1 MITTKTDTHIKIRVV
16 HTPGMPPSKIRDKE
30 YTWEEVKDI
39 VGENRLEKFARS
51 LHQTENYHRFKAQLQ
66 KNHTT
71 IFKHLLIN
79 ELKWYDPKEN
89 GGMSWDEVVRNEV
102 PDNQIVISP
111 ASYKLFTHKDDL
123 KIVPNHFPYYFEDD
137 VMHMCVWTK
146 LRIEPDETSPIGDIS
161 PATREIIE
169 KYVCKTFVD
178 GMGIDRENLVWFRN
192 WEALQS
198 VKTISHLHVLVKG
211 MTETQIELVLY
222 KPGEVLTPSD
232 MK

>member
-1 MITTKTDTHIKIRVV
+1 MITTKTDTHIKIKVV
-16 HTPGMPPSKIRDKE
+16 HSPGMPPSKIRDVE
-30 YTWEEVKDI
+30 YTWEEVKEI
-39 VGENRLEKFARS
+39 VRDNKLEKFARS
-51 LHQTENYHRFKAQLQ
+51 LQQTENYHNFKAQLQ
-66 KNHTT
+66 KNHTSV
-71 IFKHLLIN
+71 FKHLLSN
-79 ELKWYDPKEN
+79 ELKWYEPKDN
-89 GGMSWDEVVRNEV
+89 GGVSWDEVVRNGI
-102 PDNQIVISP
+102 PDNQIVINP
-111 ASYKLFTHKDDL
+111 ASYKLFSNPADL

-146 LRIEPDETSPIGDIS
+146 LRIDPDEASPIGDIS

-178 GMGIDRENLVWFRN
+178 EMGIDRENIVWFKN

-211 MTETQIELVLY
+211 MTETQLELVLY
-222 KPGEVLTPSD
+222 QPGEVLTPSD